1 MSAGIK
7 GSDVSFATLK
17 ASILALALL
26 RTNALTQAQAKVAIR
41 SSFAQGVILK
51 QVMPTYPAEARTKG
65 IQGMVRIS
73 VRVDK
78 DGVPQKLRVISG
90 RPELVKASLDAL
102 KQWRFKP
109 YKLNGKTVPFE
120 TSVDINFVIP
130 PDKPVSKTP
139 NH

>member
-1 MSAGIK
+1 M
-7 GSDVSFATLK
+7 SFATLK

-78 DGVPQKLRVISG
+78 DGVPQNLRVISG
-90 RPELVKASLDAL
+90 RPELVKAFLDAL

-130 PDKPVSKTP
+130 PDKPVSKLP
-139 NH
+139 KH

>member
-51 QVMPTYPAEARTKG
+51 QVMPTYP
-65 IQGMVRIS
+65 
-73 VRVDK
+73 
-78 DGVPQKLRVISG
+78 
-90 RPELVKASLDAL
+90 
-102 KQWRFKP
+102 
-109 YKLNGKTVPFE
+109 
-120 TSVDINFVIP
+120 
-130 PDKPVSKTP
+130 
-139 NH
+139 